1 MNQHLTGVR
10 VSMLTIQP
18 SPYPIECWAWELRL
32 LCHLGLF
39 SCLTRIY
46 PDYYL
51 EIKRPMSLMKIQK
64 KLKVSSLL
72 FSHCLSLRPLLSV
85 RFVVSQ
91 VFILSNCLSFI
102 CILFNCFFVD
112 SLIIFLYLIICY
124 SSVILIFCPFL
135 VICFALLLIILYY
148 N

>member
-1 MNQHLTGVR
+1 
-10 VSMLTIQP
+10 
-18 SPYPIECWAWELRL
+18 
-32 LCHLGLF
+32 
-39 SCLTRIY
+39 
-46 PDYYL
+46 
-51 EIKRPMSLMKIQK
+51 MSLMKIQK

-124 SSVILIFCPFL
+124 SSVNLIFCPFL